1 MQNFK
6 ALTDTF
12 ARARRVVVV
21 ALFGLLL
28 AQWTALVHSIAHAPS
43 SQPAIAS
50 IDSNGHWTHERGTET
65 CDLIGHL
72 LSGHMAGGDVATMPL
87 VANTS
92 TVASVPVAAGPAG
105 DAPLAYLARGPP
117 GA

>member
-1 MQNFK
+1 MQNFR
-6 ALTDTF
+6 ALTGTV

-21 ALFGLLL
+21 TLLGLLL
-28 AQWTALVHSIAHAPS
+28 AHWTALVHSIAHAPS
-43 SQPAIAS
+43 SEPAIAS

-72 LSGHMAGGDVATMPL
+72 LIGHMAVGDVAAMPS
-87 VANTS
+87 VAKAS
-92 TVASVPVAAGPAG
+92 TLASVLVAAGPAD
-105 DAPLAYLARGPP
+105 DAPLAHRARGPP